1 MKYRHLDRS
10 KVMKRTLVFVCLLLV
25 SGWSLAQDKGND
37 QLEPVPAPPEI
48 PDAVQSGQP
57 LEPEVTIIHKQEAT
71 IEEYRVNGNLY
82 MVKVTPKVGKAYYL
96 MDMDGDG
103 SLETR
108 RRGIRDDMS
117 VPQWVLFSW

>member
-1 MKYRHLDRS
+1 
-10 KVMKRTLVFVCLLLV
+10 MKRTLVLLCLLLAA
-25 SGWSLAQDKGND
+25 GRLPAQNPGDS
-37 QLEPVPAPPEI
+37 QPQAAPEPPDI

-57 LEPEVTIIHKQEAT
+57 LEPEVTIIHKKEAT

-82 MVKVTPKVGKAYYL
+82 MVKVTPNVGAPYYL
-96 MDMDGDG
+96 LDMDGNG

-108 RRGIRDDMS
+108 RRGIRDTMS

>member
-1 MKYRHLDRS
+1 M
-10 KVMKRTLVFVCLLLV
+10 VMKKTLVCACLLLV
-25 SGWSLAQDKGND
+25 SGWALAEKTADKK
-37 QLEPVPAPPEI
+37 LEPVPSPPEI

-57 LEPEVTIIHKQEAT
+57 IEPEVTIIHKKEAT

-82 MVKVTPKVGKAYYL
+82 MVKVTPKVGPPYYL
-96 MDMDGDG
+96 LDMDGDG
-103 SLETR
+103 SMETR